1 MDKLEIL
8 QQIFEVCIIPLLS
21 VLTVYLVKFIQAKAA
36 EIGEKTNDELT
47 KKYVDMLAKTITD
60 CVVATNQTY
69 VDNMK
74 NQNCF
79 DEEAQRH
86 AFQMTY
92 ATVLSLLTDEAKKY
106 LEAFYG
112 DLNGYITN
120 KIEAEVNW
128 NKTSAEQIISDK
140 YN

>member
-1 MDKLEIL
+1 MDKLEML
-8 QQIFEVCIIPLLS
+8 QQIFEVCIIPLLG
-21 VLTVYLVKFIQAKAA
+21 VLTAYLVKFIQAKAA

-128 NKTSAEQIISDK
+128 NKISAK
-140 YN
+140 

>member
-1 MDKLEIL
+1 MDKLEML
-8 QQIFEVCIIPLLS
+8 QQIFEVCIIPLLG
-21 VLTVYLVKFIQAKAA
+21 VLTAYLVKFIQAKAA
-36 EIGEKTNDELT
+36 EISEKTNDELT

-128 NKTSAEQIISDK
+128 NKTPAE
-140 YN
+140 